1 MPNEKG
7 KLIDPFINT
16 EIETVECSTLSKY
29 TFRNYNLAIFN
40 ASLLLPITATL
51 FVPLTMKNTSFNS
64 SAQTTNLFL
73 QDEFS
78 QMQVAICSIIEQLS
92 VTDLS
97 ETQIDIIYN
106 LNAIWYFA

>member
-1 MPNEKG
+1 MVTNKSK
-7 KLIDPFINT
+7 KLT
-16 EIETVECSTLSKY
+16 EDIMEIQVKH
-29 TFRNYNLAIFN
+29 
-40 ASLLLPITATL
+40 
-51 FVPLTMKNTSFNS
+51 VDTM
-64 SAQTTNLFL
+64 FL

-106 LNAIWYFA
+106 LNAICNVILDLISVNVSAQEL

>member
-1 MPNEKG
+1 MVTNKSK
-7 KLIDPFINT
+7 KLT
-16 EIETVECSTLSKY
+16 EDIMEIQV
-29 TFRNYNLAIFN
+29 NH
-40 ASLLLPITATL
+40 
-51 FVPLTMKNTSFNS
+51 VDTM
-64 SAQTTNLFL
+64 FL

-106 LNAIWYFA
+106 LNAICNVILDLISVNVSAQEL

>member
-1 MPNEKG
+1 MVTNKSK
-7 KLIDPFINT
+7 KLT
-16 EIETVECSTLSKY
+16 EDIMEIQV
-29 TFRNYNLAIFN
+29 NH
-40 ASLLLPITATL
+40 
-51 FVPLTMKNTSFNS
+51 VDTM
-64 SAQTTNLFL
+64 FL

-106 LNAIWYFA
+106 LNISAQEL

>member
-1 MPNEKG
+1 MVTNKSK
-7 KLIDPFINT
+7 KLT
-16 EIETVECSTLSKY
+16 EDIMEIQV
-29 TFRNYNLAIFN
+29 NH
-40 ASLLLPITATL
+40 
-51 FVPLTMKNTSFNS
+51 VDTM
-64 SAQTTNLFL
+64 FL

-106 LNAIWYFA
+106 LNAICNAILDQISANISAQEL

>member
-1 MPNEKG
+1 MVTNKSK
-7 KLIDPFINT
+7 KLTEDLVEVQMKHID
-16 EIETVECSTLSKY
+16 S
-29 TFRNYNLAIFN
+29 
-40 ASLLLPITATL
+40 
-51 FVPLTMKNTSFNS
+51 M
-64 SAQTTNLFL
+64 FL

-106 LNAIWYFA
+106 LNAICNAILDQISANISAQEL